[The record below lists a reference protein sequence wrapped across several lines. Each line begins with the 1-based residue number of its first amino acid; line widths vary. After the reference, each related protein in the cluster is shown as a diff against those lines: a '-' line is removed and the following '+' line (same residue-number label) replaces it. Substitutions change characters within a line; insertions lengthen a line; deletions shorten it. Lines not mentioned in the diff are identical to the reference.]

1 MVKYFYVATA
11 VDVLYKIV
19 VLCYTSFYQTGIDEK
34 TGMLA
39 SLDDEM
45 KRCRASSQEESL
57 PDAKFEANKDMCIPL
72 NKELRNPRLK
82 QFIYYIK
89 RYHKEENLDAESFL
103 QTAFGEWFSGKK
115 ENIAKNYSMLPK
127 DSLVSKDSV
136 EADLTVLKNLV
147 RKN

>member
-1 MVKYFYVATA
+1 MVKYFYVAA
-11 VDVLYKIV
+11 AMVVLYKIV
-19 VLCYTSFYQTGIDEK
+19 VLYYTSFYQKEIDEK

-39 SLDDEM
+39 SWDDEM

-57 PDAKFEANKDMCIPL
+57 PDAKFEANKDLCIPL
-72 NKELRNPRLK
+72 NKKLHDAELK
-82 QFIYYIK
+82 QFVNNII
-89 RYHKEENLDAESFL
+89 RYHEEENLNADSFL
-103 QTAFGEWFSGKK
+103 QTEFGKWFCGKK
-115 ENIAKNYSMLPK
+115 ENISKNYSMLPK